1 MKDSLDARERVA
13 LALRELY
20 QTYGYRQYR
29 MNKFEEYDLYARNRN
44 FLSDEHILTF
54 SDLDGKLLALK
65 PDVTL
70 SVIKNTRA
78 DRETRKVWYTENVY
92 RVPRNTRNFQ
102 EIRQTGLECIGQV
115 DLYTMSEALMLA
127 CRSLETVGR
136 PYVLSLS
143 HMGLL
148 TGALAGAAPEA
159 SEAVVRAMGE
169 KNLHGLRAACAEHG
183 IPAETG
189 SLLESFC
196 DLSGPVAECLPKL
209 LTLPLPPA
217 SRAAGEELAALCRAL
232 AAFGDFPVNLDLSVT
247 DDTDYYNG
255 LLFRGFVDGAARP
268 VLSGGRYDHLLH
280 RMGRTGSAVGFAVYL
295 GELDRLLSEPKD
307 YDVDVL
313 LLYGPADD
321 PARVAGAAKS
331 LTDAGESV
339 CVRPRGETAVTARR
353 RVDVNGNEVGGTCRR

>member
-1 MKDSLDARERVA
+1 MKSSLDARERVA
-13 LALRELY
+13 LALQELY

-78 DRETRKVWYTENVY
+78 DRETRKVWYAENVY
-92 RVPRNTRNFQ
+92 RVPRNTWSFQ
-102 EIRQTGLECIGQV
+102 EIPQTGLECIGRV
-115 DLYTMSEALMLA
+115 DLYTMSETLMLA

-136 PYVLSLS
+136 RYVLSAS
-143 HMGLL
+143 HMGIL
-148 TGALAGAAPEA
+148 TGVLAGASAGA
-159 SEAVVRAMGE
+159 SAAVIQAVGE
-169 KNLHGLRAACAEHG
+169 KNLHALRSACAENG
-183 IPAETG
+183 VGAETET
-189 SLLESFC
+189 LLADLC
-196 DLSGPVAECLPKL
+196 DLSGPVDECLPKL
-209 LTLPLPPA
+209 LSLPLPPE
-217 SRAAGEELAALCRAL
+217 SRAAGEELSALCRAL
-232 AAFGDFPVNLDLSVT
+232 AAFGDFPVDLDLSVT

-280 RMGRTGSAVGFAVYL
+280 RMGRSGSAVGFAVYL

-313 LLYGPADD
+313 LLYAPDDD
-321 PARVAGAAKS
+321 PARVAAAARR
-331 LTDAGESV
+331 LTEAGESV
-339 CVRPRGETAVTARR
+339 CVRPRGEEGVTACR
-353 RVDVNGNEVGGTCRR
+353 RVDVNGNEVG